1 MDGGPSPCLYG
12 AGSPE
17 REGRGRYAPCSL
29 LLFWAADGLAAG
41 LQVEIDRKGGQCAF
55 HRLFPLYCVSSGCT
69 CDAPKNDA
77 R

>member
-1 MDGGPSPCLYG
+1 MDGGPSPCPLLSARKYSQYG

-17 REGRGRYAPCSL
+17 REGRGAVCPLFSL

-55 HRLFPLYCVSSGCT
+55 HAEAVAAFL
-69 CDAPKNDA
+69 
-77 R
+77 

>member
-41 LQVEIDRKGGQCAF
+41 LQVEIDRKGGQ
-55 HRLFPLYCVSSGCT
+55 
-69 CDAPKNDA
+69 
-77 R
+77 